1 MKVIYRNRLR
11 FPVRAVFLAVVI
23 AVCLIPLLWTLLAS
37 LNIVPNDVTSP
48 PSWSAYP
55 TLDQYLEVGVSE
67 PHFVLELLTGAALAL
82 ATTLITSIVGFL
94 AAFGLA
100 RSYFRGRNLLI
111 QGFLILASLP
121 VIAFLIPL
129 SNTLDVLHLTDTFGG
144 IALAETALY
153 APLVVYVLFGY
164 LSNMSI
170 ESEEAARLDGAT
182 LIQVLHRIVVPTVA
196 PGVAATAIIVFV
208 LSWNQLLM
216 PLLLATHVRTVPVAM
231 IDFFTFEREL
241 DWPTAAAALI
251 ASLLPIG
258 VFVAVAHRT
267 LERFSLVV
275 VQQAD

>member
-1 MKVIYRNRLR
+1 MIPIKIKLER
-11 FPVRAVFLAVVI
+11 FPARTIFLGFVI

-37 LNIVPNDVTSP
+37 LNIVPNDVTAP
-48 PSWSAYP
+48 PTWSAFP
-55 TLDQYLEVGVSE
+55 TLDQYVEVGVSE

-82 ATTLITSIVGFL
+82 TTTLLTSIVGFF

-100 RSYFRGRNLLI
+100 RSHFRGRNLI
-111 QGFLILASLP
+111 VQVFLILASLP

-129 SNTLDVLHLTDTFGG
+129 SNTLDVLRLTDTFGG

-164 LSNMSI
+164 IGNLSI
-170 ESEEAARLDGAT
+170 ELEEAAWLDGAT
-182 LIQVLHRIVVPTVA
+182 LMQVLRQIVLPTAA

-258 VFVAVAHRT
+258 VFVAVAHRS

-275 VQQAD
+275 IQQAD

>member
-1 MKVIYRNRLR
+1 MSVIARSRLH
-11 FPVRAVFLAVVI
+11 FPVRGTFLAVVI
-23 AVCLIPLLWTLLAS
+23 VVCLLPLLWTLLAS

-48 PSWSAYP
+48 PTWSAYP
-55 TLDQYLEVGVSE
+55 TLDHYAEIGVSE
-67 PHFVLELLTGAALAL
+67 PHFALELLTGAALAL
-82 ATTLITSIVGFL
+82 ATTLLTSIVGFF
-94 AAFGLA
+94 AAYSLA
-100 RSYFRGRNLLI
+100 RSRFRGRNLLV
-111 QGFLILASLP
+111 QSFLILASLP

-129 SNTLDVLHLTDTFGG
+129 SNTLDILHLTDTFGG

-164 LSNMSI
+164 LSAMSI
-170 ESEEAARLDGAT
+170 ELEEAAWLDGAT
-182 LIQVLHRIVVPTVA
+182 LLQVLRRIVLPTAA
-196 PGVAATAIIVFV
+196 PGAAATAIIVFV

-216 PLLLATHVRTVPVAM
+216 PLLLATHIRTVPVAM

-258 VFVAVAHRT
+258 VFVATAHRT
-267 LERFSLVV
+267 LERFSLVA

>member
-1 MKVIYRNRLR
+1 MSIGLKH
-11 FPVRAVFLAVVI
+11 FPTRTLFLALVI

-37 LNIVPNDVTSP
+37 INLVPNDVTSP
-48 PSWSAYP
+48 PTWSAFP
-55 TLDQYLEVGVSE
+55 TLDSYLEIGVSE
-67 PHFVLELLTGAALAL
+67 PNFVLELLTGAALAL
-82 ATTLITSIVGFL
+82 ATTLLTSIVGFF
-94 AAFGLA
+94 AAFSLA
-100 RSYFRGRNLLI
+100 RSRFRGRNLVV
-111 QGFLILASLP
+111 QSFLILASLP

-129 SNTLDVLHLTDTFGG
+129 SNTLDMLHLTDTFGG

-164 LSNMSI
+164 IGNLSI
-170 ESEEAARLDGAT
+170 ELEEAAWLDGAS
-182 LIQVLHRIVVPTVA
+182 LMQVLRQIVLPTA
-196 PGVAATAIIVFV
+196 TPGIAATAIIVFV

-251 ASLLPIG
+251 ASLLPIA

-275 VQQAD
+275 IQQAD